1 MSNKKSCV
9 KSLKYVL
16 EYKYRK
22 IGDKVKNII
31 IALGIYS
38 LILIV
43 FILIALFLIKKSKL
57 KKYKIEL
64 EELDKEKNEIES
76 APVVSELSKLETII
90 KNEKLEE
97 KYKKWFNTF
106 ENIKKQDISRIND
119 MLIELD
125 TMLENKDTKS
135 FIASSPRVELEI
147 YKARESVD
155 MLLGEIKELN
165 LSEEKYRK
173 IITKLKNKYREL
185 LDKFKLNKKDY
196 EQIANPI
203 ELQFE
208 NIEKLFQD
216 FESYMDAK
224 DYQEVYHI
232 VKGIDIMIEHMGIL
246 ITEVPDLVLLTNRVI
261 PKRIEQITEIYKEM
275 KAKKYPLK
283 HLKIEYNVEES
294 LKNVNKILD
303 RIKVLNLENCMFELK
318 TMLEYLDSLFDEF
331 EIEKQAKKKYT
342 ETKDI
347 FDNKLKKTTD
357 GIKDIYNQLDDIK
370 SMYDLTENDIKTIDA
385 VNAKIDELNDEY
397 SKMIK
402 SSSRKKTPFSELVI
416 NIEEY
421 VNKLNKIDDE
431 FDVALKN
438 LGHLYDDEARAR
450 EQLDEIQ
457 ELLKEAKKSIRS
469 YKLPIITDSYFV
481 ELQEANEA
489 ILEIIKELERKPIVI
504 KTLNTRVDTGR
515 DLVLKLYNTTSDMI
529 RTAHLA
535 EYSIVYGNRYR
546 SKNINIDSGLNQ
558 AQMFFYKGNY
568 KKSLEVSISTIERVD
583 KDMMKKVKEIYEK
596 NK

>member
-1 MSNKKSCV
+1 MKKIIFICGIYSAI
-9 KSLKYVL
+9 LL
-16 EYKYRK
+16 
-22 IGDKVKNII
+22 IFII
-31 IALGIYS
+31 IALA
-38 LILIV
+38 LIR
-43 FILIALFLIKKSKL
+43 KRKL
-57 KKYKIEL
+57 KKYKEEL
-64 EELDKEKNEIES
+64 EELDKERNEIES
-76 APVVSELSKLETII
+76 APVLSELSKLETII

-106 ENIKKQDISRIND
+106 EDIKKHDISRIND
-119 MLIELD
+119 MIIELD
-125 TMLENKDTKS
+125 TMLVNKNLKAYEN
-135 FIASSPRVELEI
+135 SSARVELEI

-155 MLLGEIKELN
+155 TLLNEIKELN

-173 IITKLKNKYREL
+173 IITKLKNRYREL
-185 LDKFKLNKKDY
+185 IDKFKLNKKEY

-216 FESYMDAK
+216 FESYMDLK

-232 VKGIDIMIEHMGIL
+232 VKGIDIMIEHMGIV
-246 ITEVPDLVLLTNRVI
+246 IEEVPDLVLLTNRVI
-261 PKRIEQITEIYKEM
+261 PKRIEQITEVYKEM
-275 KAKKYPLK
+275 KNKKFPLK

-347 FDNKLKKTTD
+347 FDKKLEKTTN
-357 GIKDIYNQLDDIK
+357 GIKEIYNQLDEIK
-370 SMYDLTENDIKTIDA
+370 GMYDLTEKDIKTIN
-385 VNAKIDELNDEY
+385 VLNTKIDELNDEY
-397 SKMIK
+397 TKMVK
-402 SSSRKKTPFSELVI
+402 SSSRKKVPFSQLI
-416 NIEEY
+416 IDIEEY
-421 VNKLNKIDDE
+421 VNRLKVIDDE
-431 FDVALKN
+431 FDVAVKN
-438 LGHLYDDEARAR
+438 LGHMYDDEARAR

-457 ELLKEAKKSIRS
+457 ELLKEAKKSIRG
-469 YKLPIITDSYFV
+469 YKLPIISDNYFV

-515 DLVLKLYNTTSDMI
+515 DLVLKLYNTTNEMI
-529 RTAHLA
+529 KTAHLA

-558 AQMFFYKGNY
+558 AQMLFYKGNY
-568 KKSLEVSISTIERVD
+568 KKSLEVSMSTIERVD
-583 KDMMKKVKEIYEK
+583 KDMIKKVKEIYEK

>member
-1 MSNKKSCV
+1 MNK
-9 KSLKYVL
+9 
-16 EYKYRK
+16 
-22 IGDKVKNII
+22 II
-31 IALGIYS
+31 LICGIYS
-38 LILIV
+38 AILLV
-43 FILIALFLIKKSKL
+43 LILIALLFIRKSKL
-57 KKYKIEL
+57 KKYKEEL
-64 EELDKEKNEIES
+64 EELDKEKNEIAS
-76 APVVSELSKLETII
+76 APVLSELSKLETII

-106 ENIKKQDISRIND
+106 EDIKKQDISRIND
-119 MLIELD
+119 MIIELD
-125 TMLENKDTKS
+125 TMLENKNVKAYENS
-135 FIASSPRVELEI
+135 FARVELEI
-147 YKARESVD
+147 YKTRESVD
-155 MLLGEIKELN
+155 TLLNEIKELN

-196 EQIANPI
+196 EQIATPI

-208 NIEKLFQD
+208 NIERLFQD
-216 FESYMDAK
+216 FESYMDLK

-232 VKGIDIMIEHMGIL
+232 VKGIDIMIEHMGIV
-246 ITEVPDLVLLTNRVI
+246 IEEVPDLVLLTNRVI
-261 PKRIEQITEIYKEM
+261 PKRIEQITEVYKEM
-275 KAKKYPLK
+275 KNKKYPLK

-347 FDNKLKKTTD
+347 YDKKLEKTTN
-357 GIKDIYNQLDDIK
+357 GIKDIFNQLEEIK
-370 SMYDLTENDIKTIDA
+370 GMYDLTEKDIKTIDA
-385 VNAKIDELNDEY
+385 LNIKIDELNDEY

-402 SSSRKKTPFSELVI
+402 SSSRKKVPFSQLI
-416 NIEEY
+416 IDIEEY
-421 VNKLNKIDDE
+421 VNRLNVIDDE
-431 FDVALKN
+431 FDVAVKN

-457 ELLKEAKKSIRS
+457 ELLKEAKKTIRS
-469 YKLPIITDSYFV
+469 YKLPIISDNYFV

-515 DLVLKLYNTTSDMI
+515 DLVLKFYNTTNEMI

-546 SKNINIDSGLNQ
+546 SKNINIDSGLNH
-558 AQMFFYKGNY
+558 AQMLFYKGNY
-568 KKSLEVSISTIERVD
+568 KKSLEVSMSTIERVD
-583 KDMMKKVKEIYEK
+583 KDMIKKVKEIYEK

>member
-1 MSNKKSCV
+1 M
-9 KSLKYVL
+9 
-16 EYKYRK
+16 
-22 IGDKVKNII
+22 KNII
-31 IALGIYS
+31 FICGIYS
-38 LILIV
+38 IVLILL
-43 FILIALFLIKKSKL
+43 ILVTLLIIRKNKL
-57 KKYKIEL
+57 KKYKEEL
-64 EELDKEKNEIES
+64 EELDREKNEVES
-76 APVVSELSKLETII
+76 APVLSELSKLETII

-125 TMLENKDTKS
+125 TMLENKNIK
-135 FIASSPRVELEI
+135 AYENSSARVELEI

-155 MLLGEIKELN
+155 TLLNEIKELN

-185 LDKFKLNKKDY
+185 FDKFKINKKDY

-216 FESYMDAK
+216 FESYMDLK

-232 VKGIDIMIEHMGIL
+232 VKGIDIMIEHMGI
-246 ITEVPDLVLLTNRVI
+246 IIEEVPDLVLLTNRVI
-261 PKRIEQITEIYKEM
+261 PKRIEQITEVYKEM
-275 KAKKYPLK
+275 KNKKYPLK

-347 FDNKLKKTTD
+347 FDKKDEKTTN
-357 GIKDIYNQLDDIK
+357 GIKDIYNQLDEIK
-370 SMYDLTENDIKTIDA
+370 GMYDLTEKDIKTIDTL
-385 VNAKIDELNDEY
+385 NHKIDELNEDY
-397 SKMIK
+397 TKMIK
-402 SSSRKKTPFSELVI
+402 SSSRKKVPFSQLI
-416 NIEEY
+416 IDIEEY
-421 VNKLNKIDDE
+421 VNRLNVIDDE
-431 FDVALKN
+431 FEVTVKN

-457 ELLKEAKKSIRS
+457 VLLKEAKKNIRS
-469 YKLPIITDSYFV
+469 YKLPIISDNYFV

-515 DLVLKLYNTTSDMI
+515 DLVLKLYNTTNEMI
-529 RTAHLA
+529 KTAHLA

-558 AQMFFYKGNY
+558 AQVLFYKGNY
-568 KKSLEVSISTIERVD
+568 KKSLEVSMATIERVD